1 MTKKSILPFI
11 ILALGISLSCS
22 AQITVIQDITCN
34 GQSNGAI
41 IASPAGWGTAPY
53 SYLWNTTDTTQALHN
68 LPAGNY
74 TVTIT
79 DNLGTDSI
87 CSLTLSQ
94 PDPIIVTVILLTPSD
109 CDGHNNGAINV
120 AVIGGIPPYTFQ
132 WREITSDS
140 IYNTQNLSNIRGG
153 NYQLTLTDTWGC
165 VKITNVIVPN
175 LAFVPVS
182 FIIDSFVCN
191 GLTGSVMMQADSA
204 APGNFFTY
212 SWSSPYNTG
221 TFTSTNL
228 IFGTSTSFLAG
239 TYLITTIENATG
251 CANYSNVIIDQTATP
266 LVVSETVVHNMCF
279 GDMAGSITLVATGG
293 MPLPDYQCAWTGPG
307 GFTSV
312 AFSIA
317 GLSSGNYIYTVDDD
331 SACTFSG
338 TVLIEPSMP
347 IQGVITLIGVT
358 CEEGQY
364 GQAVASFSGGSGLL
378 NYLWS
383 SGETTPD
390 LTLPYPGTFIL
401 TITDGLGCQA
411 IDSVTVM
418 DGQEIC
424 LLIPNMVTANGD
436 AINDV
441 FTVKGACD
449 LDEFLMV
456 IYNSE
461 GENVFSSADCNATW
475 DPLSDTKTASN
486 TVFYYYI
493 RVSKGGQ
500 VYEYKNSINI
510 NY

>member
-1 MTKKSILPFI
+1 
-11 ILALGISLSCS
+11 
-22 AQITVIQDITCN
+22 
-34 GQSNGAI
+34 
-41 IASPAGWGTAPY
+41 
-53 SYLWNTTDTTQALHN
+53 
-68 LPAGNY
+68 
-74 TVTIT
+74 
-79 DNLGTDSI
+79 
-87 CSLTLSQ
+87 
-94 PDPIIVTVILLTPSD
+94 
-109 CDGHNNGAINV
+109 
-120 AVIGGIPPYTFQ
+120 
-132 WREITSDS
+132 
-140 IYNTQNLSNIRGG
+140 
-153 NYQLTLTDTWGC
+153 
-165 VKITNVIVPN
+165 
-175 LAFVPVS
+175 
-182 FIIDSFVCN
+182 
-191 GLTGSVMMQADSA
+191 
-204 APGNFFTY
+204 
-212 SWSSPYNTG
+212 
-221 TFTSTNL
+221 
-228 IFGTSTSFLAG
+228 
-239 TYLITTIENATG
+239 
-251 CANYSNVIIDQTATP
+251 
-266 LVVSETVVHNMCF
+266 VVSETVVHNMCF

-331 SACTFSG
+331 SAWTFSG

-436 AINDV
+436 GINDV

-461 GENVFSSADCNATW
+461 GGNVFSSIDCNATW